1 MFTVNMTGSDKR
13 PPLVIGKAACPSA
26 LKKKNVLLKNL
37 KIEYYNNTRAW
48 MNGPIFHSYMKN
60 WNDELA
66 RQRCHILLLI
76 DDAPSHIVDEYSN
89 IKIQFF
95 PPNTTS
101 KIQPLDQGIIRSV
114 KCASRK
120 TIQVQYYSCVEN
132 YEEVK
137 QIMQSFDFVVA
148 VNTLVDAWEG
158 VKPELIQT
166 CFHTAGF
173 MTYVPPPPEPLPE
186 PPRNLWERMQ
196 NIFDVNCIFEE
207 YATADDHAESSQP
220 MTDEDIINAV
230 RNHDSPSADSECST
244 PEDPDLISD
253 DDLDAESNDDSVAAN
268 ESEIIHT
275 SNQFL
280 RILDQM
286 KAYALRNQLSQE
298 AHNNIDNLSS
308 ILCKAKF
315 EQLVYKLTYQLT
327 LIRQSDELQ

>member
-1 MFTVNMTGSDKR
+1 MFTVNMMGSDKR
-13 PPLVIGKAACPSA
+13 PPLVIGKAARPSA

-60 WNDELA
+60 WNDELV

-76 DDAPSHIVDEYSN
+76 DNVPSHIIDEYSN
-89 IKIQFF
+89 INIQFL

-114 KCASRK
+114 KCAYRK
-120 TIQVQYYSCVEN
+120 TIQVQYCSRVEN

-148 VNTLVDAWEG
+148 VNTLVDAWVG

-173 MTYVPPPPEPLPE
+173 MTYMPPPPEPLPE

-196 NIFDVNCIFEE
+196 NIFDVNCTFEE
-207 YATADDHAESSQP
+207 YATADEHAESSQP

-244 PEDPDLISD
+244 PDDPDLISY
-253 DDLDAESNDDSVAAN
+253 DDLDAESNDDGIAAN

-280 RILDQM
+280 HILDQM
-286 KAYALRNQLSQE
+286 KAYALCNQLSWE
-298 AHNNIDNLSS
+298 AHTSIDNLSS
-308 ILCKAKF
+308 ILVQSKVRTARI
-315 EQLVYKLTYQLT
+315 QTDISTYFNSPQ
-327 LIRQSDELQ
+327 Q

>member
-1 MFTVNMTGSDKR
+1 
-13 PPLVIGKAACPSA
+13 
-26 LKKKNVLLKNL
+26 
-37 KIEYYNNTRAW
+37 
-48 MNGPIFHSYMKN
+48 MKN

-66 RQRCHILLLI
+66 RQRRHILLLI
-76 DDAPSHIVDEYSN
+76 DNAPSHIVDEYSN
-89 IKIQFF
+89 INIQFL

-101 KIQPLDQGIIRSV
+101 KIQPLNQGIIRSV
-114 KCASRK
+114 KCAYRK
-120 TIQVQYYSCVEN
+120 TIQVQYCSRVEN

-196 NIFDVNCIFEE
+196 NIFDVNCTFEE

-230 RNHDSPSADSECST
+230 HNHDSPSAI
-244 PEDPDLISD
+244 PPDLHIYNRHIYMMKWYKVTGATGWQKMRD
-253 DDLDAESNDDSVAAN
+253 RACTAQHRQVVRRLDLHGRAGD
-268 ESEIIHT
+268 I
-275 SNQFL
+275 
-280 RILDQM
+280 
-286 KAYALRNQLSQE
+286 
-298 AHNNIDNLSS
+298 
-308 ILCKAKF
+308 
-315 EQLVYKLTYQLT
+315 
-327 LIRQSDELQ
+327 